1 MDAHFKILTVINIYG
16 NANFTRIMNFS
27 GNPEISTRNNLKQLI
42 AHGFVREN
50 AGEKGTRTMYSLTK
64 KGEKYY
70 NAIIPIIPDAFKI
83 DYMELAPATQE
94 KFITIMT
101 ELEKGP
107 KTNSQLID
115 KLDITANDLNTH
127 LIFLQA
133 QNYIELKLIDDILYN
148 SIVKK
153 RGRPKKKKTKNK

>member
-1 MDAHFKILTVINIYG
+1 MDAHFKILTVINMYG
-16 NANFTRIMNFS
+16 NTNFTRIMNFS
-27 GNPEISTRNNLKQLI
+27 GNPEVATKNNLKQLI
-42 AHGFVREN
+42 AYNLVREN

-70 NAIIPIIPDAFKI
+70 DTILSIIPDAFKI

-94 KFITIMT
+94 KFIAIIK
-101 ELEKGP
+101 ELKKGP
-107 KTNSQLID
+107 KTNSQLIN

-133 QNYIELKLIDDILYN
+133 QNYIELELIDDILYN
-148 SIVKK
+148 SIIKKK
-153 RGRPKKKKTKNK
+153 RRQKTKNK